1 MRRLISFA
9 VVGGTG
15 FIVDA
20 SVLTTLLELRLTDK
34 FSARVVAIGLAL
46 LVTFTLN
53 RRFTFGASDRH
64 VAVEGMRYGTVGV
77 AGNLINFGVYSSVLI
92 LFPWI
97 EPLAAL
103 IFGSATGTIF
113 AYTGYSKLVFRR

>member
-1 MRRLISFA
+1 MTFA

-15 FIVDA
+15 FAVDA
-20 SVLTTLLELRLTDK
+20 CALSTLLEFRLADK

-46 LVTFTLN
+46 LVTWTLN

-77 AGNLINFGVYSSVLI
+77 AGNLINFGVYSLI
-92 LFPWI
+92 LIAMPDTA
-97 EPLAAL
+97 PLLALAA
-103 IFGSATGTIF
+103 GSASGTVF

>member
-20 SVLTTLLELRLTDK
+20 GVLTTLLEFRLTDK
-34 FSARVVAIGLAL
+34 FSARIVAIGLAL

-64 VAVEGMRYGTVGV
+64 VAVEGMRYGSVGI

-97 EPLAAL
+97 EPLVAL
-103 IFGSATGTIF
+103 ILGSATGTIF

>member
-20 SVLTTLLELRLTDK
+20 GVLTTLLEFRLTDK
-34 FSARVVAIGLAL
+34 FSARVAAIGLAL
-46 LVTFTLN
+46 LVTWTLN
-53 RRFTFGASDRH
+53 RRFTFEASDRH
-64 VAVEGMRYGTVGV
+64 VAVEGMRYGTVGIV
-77 AGNLINFGVYSSVLI
+77 GNLINFGVYSSILI
-92 LFPWI
+92 LFPHV
-97 EPLAAL
+97 EPLIAL
-103 IFGSATGTIF
+103 ILGSATGTIF